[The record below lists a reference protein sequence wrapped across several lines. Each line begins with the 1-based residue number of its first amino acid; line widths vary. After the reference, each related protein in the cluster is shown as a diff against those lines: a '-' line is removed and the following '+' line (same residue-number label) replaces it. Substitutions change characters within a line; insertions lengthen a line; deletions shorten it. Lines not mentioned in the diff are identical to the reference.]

1 MTKQTITSADVVTVG
16 DSTLRITR
24 LVGASEMPGVTDT
37 TDVGHIR
44 SPRVVP
50 RTPEVKVTLPAAP
63 QQEEKARFPLLAMIA
78 PLVMGAFMY
87 LMTRNVMSIVF
98 VALSPLIMIGTWV
111 DQRIRRRRMLKHSTQ
126 VFMTA
131 LAKARSD
138 IKAAHARERVAR
150 LA

>member
-1 MTKQTITSADVVTVG
+1 
-16 DSTLRITR
+16 
-24 LVGASEMPGVTDT
+24 
-37 TDVGHIR
+37 
-44 SPRVVP
+44 
-50 RTPEVKVTLPAAP
+50 
-63 QQEEKARFPLLAMIA
+63 MIA

-138 IKAAHARERVAR
+138 IKAAHAREHVAQDEGELGHHVPGRGGVDGVLRGGVEAEIGGDGVGVHAKRVAAVDR
-150 LA
+150 KSVV